1 MDRLELIKR
10 NVQEIVTEEEL
21 EGLLNKKE
29 TPLGSYPT

>member
-21 EGLLNKKE
+21 EELLTKKG
-29 TPLGSYPT
+29 TPRAYV

>member
-21 EGLLNKKE
+21 EGLLNKKKKL
-29 TPLGSYPT
+29 PVLM

>member
-21 EGLLNKKE
+21 EGLLNKKKL
-29 TPLGSYPT
+29 PALM